1 VDGHPGVNL
10 EPLRRAL
17 SAETVAAADRRRSE
31 VTAECERIVAEAEAG
46 AHELSH
52 EARVEGERAAA
63 REGARR
69 RAAAAR
75 RARETRLA
83 ARRGLV
89 DELRRRAR
97 EAALELRER
106 PDYPELLERLSDA
119 ARSQL
124 GDDAELEVD
133 LPGRGGVI
141 GRRGNASVDYT
152 LPAMADRTID
162 EMGVALERLWA

>member
-1 VDGHPGVNL
+1 
-10 EPLRRAL
+10 
-17 SAETVAAADRRRSE
+17 
-31 VTAECERIVAEAEAG
+31 
-46 AHELSH
+46 
-52 EARVEGERAAA
+52 
-63 REGARR
+63 
-69 RAAAAR
+69 
-75 RARETRLA
+75 
-83 ARRGLV
+83 V

-106 PDYPELLERLSDA
+106 PDYPELLECLSDA

>member
-69 RAAAAR
+69 RAAADR

>member
-1 VDGHPGVNL
+1 MNL

-17 SAETVAAADRRRSE
+17 SAETVAAGDRRRSE

-63 REGARR
+63 REAARR
-69 RAAAAR
+69 RAATAR

-97 EAALELRER
+97 EAVLELRER

-141 GRRGNASVDYT
+141 GRRGDASVDYT

>member
-1 VDGHPGVNL
+1 MNL

-17 SAETVAAADRRRSE
+17 RAETEAAADRRRSE
-31 VTAECERIVAEAEAG
+31 VAAECERIVAEAEDG

-63 REGARR
+63 REAARR
-69 RAAAAR
+69 HAAAAR
-75 RARETRLA
+75 RARETMLA
-83 ARRGLV
+83 TRRSLV

-97 EAALELRER
+97 EAVLELRAQS
-106 PDYPELLERLSDA
+106 DYPELLERLSDA

-133 LPGRGGVI
+133 PPGRGGVI
-141 GRRGNASVDYT
+141 GRRGDASVDYT
-152 LPAMADRTID
+152 LPSMADRTID

>member
-1 VDGHPGVNL
+1 MNL

-17 SAETVAAADRRRSE
+17 RVETVAAADRRRSAIG
-31 VTAECERIVAEAEAG
+31 AECERIVAEAEAG
-46 AHELSH
+46 ANELSDA
-52 EARVEGERAAA
+52 ARVEGERAAA
-63 REGARR
+63 REAARR
-69 RAAAAR
+69 HAAAAR

-83 ARRGLV
+83 ARRSLV

-97 EAALELRER
+97 EAVLELRER

-124 GDDAELEVD
+124 GDDAKLEVD
-133 LPGRGGVI
+133 PPGRGGVI
-141 GRRGNASVDYT
+141 GRRGDASVDYT

>member
-1 VDGHPGVNL
+1 MNL

-17 SAETVAAADRRRSE
+17 RAETVAAADRRRSE
-31 VTAECERIVAEAEAG
+31 IAAQCEGIVAEAEAR
-46 AHELSH
+46 ARELSH
-52 EARVEGERAAA
+52 AARVEGERAAA
-63 REGARR
+63 REAGRR
-69 RAAAAR
+69 HAAAAR

-83 ARRGLV
+83 AQRSLV

-97 EAALELRER
+97 EAALELREQ

-133 LPGRGGVI
+133 PPGRGGVI
-141 GRRGNASVDYT
+141 GRRGEASVDYS

-162 EMGVALERLWA
+162 ELGPALERLWA